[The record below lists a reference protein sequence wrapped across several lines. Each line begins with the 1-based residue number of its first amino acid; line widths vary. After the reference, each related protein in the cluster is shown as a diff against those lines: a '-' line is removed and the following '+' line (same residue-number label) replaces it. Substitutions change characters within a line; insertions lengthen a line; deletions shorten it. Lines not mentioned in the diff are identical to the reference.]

1 MEKFLII
8 DDHEIVR
15 RGLKLLISDFYH
27 GAQVFEAHD
36 EKSTLDQ
43 LKKNYFN
50 LIILDVQMPNTNSFG
65 LLEYI
70 TKRYPEAKVLIFS
83 MGSEALYGKRF
94 IKSGA
99 KGYLSKEASIDEVKK
114 AIDTILNGRKYI
126 SEELKNVFIEEVT
139 NEQKSDRDPFAQ
151 LSDREFEIS
160 SFLLAGLSLSEI
172 ATRLHLQPS
181 TVGTYKSRIFEK
193 LNVSNLIQLK
203 ELATVYN
210 FSQKSM

>member
-27 GAQVFEAHD
+27 GAQVFEAYD
-36 EKSTLDQ
+36 EKSAIDQ
-43 LKKNYFN
+43 LKNSHFN

-70 TKRYPEAKVLIFS
+70 TKRFPEAKVLIFS
-83 MGSEALYGKRF
+83 MGSEALYAKRF

-99 KGYLSKEASIDEVKK
+99 KGYLSKEAPIDEVKK
-114 AIDTILNGRKYI
+114 AIAAVMNGRKYI
-126 SEELKNVFIEEVT
+126 SEDLKNALIEEVT
-139 NEQKSDRDPFAQ
+139 NEEKSDPFTQ
-151 LSDREFEIS
+151 LSDREFVIS
-160 SFLLAGLSLSEI
+160 SFLLAGLSISEI
-172 ATRLHLQPS
+172 ASRLHLQPS

-203 ELATVYN
+203 ELATIYN
-210 FSQKSM
+210 FS

>member
-1 MEKFLII
+1 MKKFLII

-43 LKKNYFN
+43 LKKNHFN

-70 TKRYPEAKVLIFS
+70 TKRFPEAKVLIFS
-83 MGSEALYGKRF
+83 MGSEVLYGKRF

-114 AIDTILNGRKYI
+114 AIEAILNGRKYI
-126 SEELKNVFIEEVT
+126 SEELKNAFIEEVT
-139 NEQKSDRDPFAQ
+139 NEQKSDPFAQ
-151 LSDREFEIS
+151 LSDREFEIA
-160 SFLLAGLSLSEI
+160 SFLLAGITISEI

-193 LNVSNLIQLK
+193 LDVSNLIQLK

-210 FSQKSM
+210 FS

>member
-36 EKSTLDQ
+36 EKSTIDQ
-43 LKKNYFN
+43 LKKSHYN

-70 TKRYPEAKVLIFS
+70 TKRFPEAKVLIFS
-83 MGSEALYGKRF
+83 MGSEALYAKRF
-94 IKSGA
+94 IKAGA
-99 KGYLSKEASIDEVKK
+99 KGYLSKEAPIDEVKK
-114 AIDTILNGRKYI
+114 AIAAVMNGRKYI
-126 SEELKNVFIEEVT
+126 SEELKNAFIEEIT
-139 NEQKSDRDPFAQ
+139 NEQNSDPFAQ
-151 LSDREFEIS
+151 LSDREFEIA
-160 SFLLAGLSLSEI
+160 SFLLTGISISEI
-172 ATRLHLQPS
+172 ATLLHLQPS
-181 TVGTYKSRIFEK
+181 TVGTYKTRIFEK

-210 FSQKSM
+210 FS